1 MKKIPSFFI
10 ILMLLSFTGCNS
22 SKQTTSSKSNLNK
35 ELTETNKGNVSL
47 LQRISQ
53 KRGIIIRNGVPIIN
67 KTANSLSSSAS
78 EEPLYVLNS
87 QVIGNSFKSID
98 AIVDN
103 FVVESVEIL
112 SGAEA
117 ASYGTQAANGV
128 ILIKTYK

>member
-98 AIVDN
+98 AIFDN

>member
-1 MKKIPSFFI
+1 
-10 ILMLLSFTGCNS
+10 MLLSFTGCNS

>member
-1 MKKIPSFFI
+1 MKKVLIFFTV
-10 ILMLLSFTGCNS
+10 LTLLSSTGCNS
-22 SKQTTSSKSNLNK
+22 SKQTTTSKSNLNR
-35 ELTETNKGNVSL
+35 ELTETNKGNISL

-53 KRGIIIRNGVPIIN
+53 KRGIIVRNGVPIIN
-67 KTANSLSSSAS
+67 KTANSLSSSAT

-87 QVIGNSFKSID
+87 QIIGSSFKSID

-103 FVVESVEIL
+103 FVVESIEIL

-128 ILIKTYK
+128 ILIKTYD

>member
-128 ILIKTYK
+128 ILIKTY